1 VHSLRKL
8 LFNVRSRP
16 KTHLAIVFV
25 AINHMSMVA
34 LAAAPAVVSLPAAEH
49 PGQMACLQEGDCN
62 PAAAAQPDTT
72 LSLPDGMKQC
82 GESGPAAACGTV
94 TASTDTVPGSSSLP
108 DGRQPCAITT
118 DKALPTTPAACS
130 DTILPA
136 AAPAGLGAS
145 GDTTPIVAPS
155 VPVES
160 LGNQLPKRLTLAAGA
175 DTARS
180 GKPAVFTATASS
192 TVTGTSAAIEIFDL
206 TSNTLAGACA
216 QGSQCSVAYSAT
228 SGVHHFVAFITPPT
242 STIPADSVA
251 LRSNEVNVGWLDT
264 SITASRSIVGPGLP
278 IVLTATSTVDVRQTG
293 RWLEIYD
300 LTTSSRVTYCAR
312 GTVCTT
318 SMKQST
324 GGVHELVGYVT
335 GQPEAVSAP
344 IYLTW
349 LSVTLSATS
358 IGPKT
363 GGSVYLKATTNADLS
378 NTPWVVGIYDEQGR
392 LVDHACKTGNTCSV
406 QAWMSGG
413 TTPTYTAMIGTLPT
427 NQAASSGQKT
437 HPNGASPAPGLGDVQ
452 AKSAAIQPTHL
463 LWGVDSCKAFIGDAT
478 GDLYPAITRALG
490 TPDFWGRYLTDT
502 VCPGI
507 SSSEIALAAQN
518 HMGILPIYND
528 YNCSNVSYYST
539 GHGYGVAA
547 TAAAARL
554 GIPKGRLLVIDIEP
568 YGAACPGAGNVD
580 SGFIEGWYD
589 GVTQAGYVPG
599 YYGNGTSGSEFASA
613 WCAAVAAVPNIA
625 TGSDLWSFEPS
636 LLGSYYKANA
646 PNYSPYDT
654 GCAGNIEA
662 WQYQLG
668 GNGLSNDVDQ
678 DEALSSLALWY
689 P

>member
-1 VHSLRKL
+1 MHSLRKL

-16 KTHLAIVFV
+16 KTHLAIAIV
-25 AINHMSMVA
+25 AINHMGVVA
-34 LAAAPAVVSLPAAEH
+34 LAAAPAVVSVPAAQH
-49 PGQMACLQEGDCN
+49 AGQGACLPDADCN
-62 PAAAAQPDTT
+62 PAAAVQTDTT
-72 LSLPDGMKQC
+72 LSLPDGMRQC
-82 GESGPAAACGTV
+82 GESGPATACGTAAA
-94 TASTDTVPGSSSLP
+94 TTDGAAGTSSLP
-108 DGRQPCAITT
+108 DGLQACAATAG
-118 DKALPTTPAACS
+118 KVVPSTPAACS
-130 DTILPA
+130 EEILPA
-136 AAPAGLGAS
+136 VAPAGLGAS
-145 GDTTPIVAPS
+145 GDTTPVVAPS

-160 LGNQLPKRLTLAAGA
+160 LGNQLPQRLTLASST
-175 DTARS
+175 DTAKS
-180 GKPAVFTATASS
+180 GTPAVFAASASS
-192 TVTGTSAAIEIFDL
+192 TVTGTDAAIEIFDL
-206 TSNTLAGACA
+206 TSGTLLGACA
-216 QGSQCSVAYSAT
+216 QGSRCSVAYSAI
-228 SGVHHFVAFITPPT
+228 SGVHNFAAFVTPPT

-251 LRSNEVNVGWLDT
+251 IRSNRVNVGWLDS
-264 SITASRSIVGPGLP
+264 SITASRNIVGPGQP
-278 IVLTATSTVDVRQTG
+278 IILTATSTIDVHQTG

-300 LTTSSRVTYCAR
+300 LTTSSRLTYCAR

-318 SMKQST
+318 SVKQAV
-324 GGVHELVGYVT
+324 GGVHEVVGYVN
-335 GQPEAVSAP
+335 GQPESVSPP

-363 GGSVYLKATTNADLS
+363 GGAVYLKATTNADLA

-392 LVDHACKTGNTCSV
+392 LVDHACKTGNSCSV

-413 TTPTYTAMIGTLPT
+413 TTPTYTAMIGALPT
-427 NQAASSGQKT
+427 NQAASSSQKPKT
-437 HPNGASPAPGLGDVQ
+437 NGTAPAPGLLDVQ
-452 AKSAAIQPTHL
+452 AKSGSVQPTHL
-463 LWGVDSCKAFIGDAT
+463 LWGVDSCKAFTGDVT
-478 GDLYPAITRALG
+478 GDLYPAVNRSLG

-507 SSSEIALAAQN
+507 SSSEIALARQN

-528 YNCSNVSYYST
+528 YDCSNVSYYAT

-568 YGAACPGAGNVD
+568 YGAACPGAANVD

-589 GVTQAGYVPG
+589 GVTQAGYLPG

-613 WCAAVAAVPNIA
+613 WCAAVAALPNIA

-636 LLGSYYKANA
+636 LLGSYYKSIA
-646 PNYSPYDT
+646 PNYSPNDT

-662 WQYQLG
+662 WQYELSG
-668 GNGLSNDVDQ
+668 GSSVDVDQ